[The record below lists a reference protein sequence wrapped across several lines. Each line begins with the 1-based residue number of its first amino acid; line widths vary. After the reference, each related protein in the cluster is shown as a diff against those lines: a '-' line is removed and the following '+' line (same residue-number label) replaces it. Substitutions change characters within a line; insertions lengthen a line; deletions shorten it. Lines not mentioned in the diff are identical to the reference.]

1 MEKING
7 VLYTSVTKYAGKTKA
22 NISKVNGR
30 NMADDPSGPTIL
42 IPGDGTT
49 TWDNLYRPGNFTTGV
64 GTISDVSGN
73 AGATFAVLPANT
85 DGLLEWTVGGGRQ
98 GLIVGLS
105 TQLNTSAWNNVEFGI
120 YMGNANLTAFE
131 STFVNSGQLRNGG
144 LEGNVLGVRVQGGV
158 FTYESNGVPFYTSQ
172 RTTTEDLYFSI
183 FTFNVGDIN
192 SINMQY

>member
-1 MEKING
+1 MQKIIG
-7 VLYTSVTKYAGKTKA
+7 IPLASILKMSGKSRA
-22 NISKVNGR
+22 NIAKVNGR
-30 NMADDPSGPTIL
+30 TRGAIPSGPTIL

-64 GTISDVSGN
+64 GTISNVSGN
-73 AGATFAVLPANT
+73 AGVTFAVLPANT

-105 TQLNTSAWNNVEFGI
+105 TQLRTSAWNNVEFGI
-120 YMGNANLTAFE
+120 YMGNENLTAFE
-131 STFVNSGQLRNGG
+131 STFVNTAQLRNGG

-158 FTYESNGVPFYTSQ
+158 FTYESNGVPFYTSR

-183 FTFNVGDIN
+183 FTFSSGEIN
-192 SINMQY
+192 TINLQY

>member
-1 MEKING
+1 MQKIIG
-7 VLYTSVTKYAGKTKA
+7 IPIDSMIKMSGMSKA

-30 NMADDPSGPTIL
+30 AMADTPSSPTIL

-131 STFVNSGQLRNGG
+131 STFVNTAQLRNGG